1 MILKFHYHQQ
11 EKVLMDY
18 YYIVKLWIPN
28 SHGQKFSIP
37 QKSFDPPTLPFPASL
52 IFKVEWKKMVQNLKY
67 FYF

>member
-18 YYIVKLWIPN
+18 YIAVKLWIPN

-37 QKSFDPPTLPFPASL
+37 QKSYDPPTRVGPKHADDADNAGDA
-52 IFKVEWKKMVQNLKY
+52 EDADT
-67 FYF
+67 